1 MKLKKYLEQQ
11 DIHVVMTRQEDKGL
25 YEETDTNKKGTDMKQ
40 RLSIME
46 QSKPALVVSVH
57 QNSYPE
63 ESISG
68 VQVFYYRDSLE
79 GKKAAQLMQEQM
91 IETLQPVK
99 KREAKENS
107 TYYILKKTT
116 VPTIIVECGFLSNS
130 TEAGLLVTPEYQEK
144 VAWAIHMGIMRYLNA
159 ET

>member
-1 MKLKKYLEQQ
+1 MGKL
-11 DIHVVMTRQEDKGL
+11 
-25 YEETDTNKKGTDMKQ
+25 DTNKKVKDMKQ

-79 GKKAAQLMQEQM
+79 GKKAAQLDLYFRHREQ
-91 IETLQPVK
+91 
-99 KREAKENS
+99 RW
-107 TYYILKKTT
+107 
-116 VPTIIVECGFLSNS
+116 CGERDVLSLFQ
-130 TEAGLLVTPEYQEK
+130 GQ
-144 VAWAIHMGIMRYLNA
+144 I
-159 ET
+159 

>member
-1 MKLKKYLEQQ
+1 M
-11 DIHVVMTRQEDKGL
+11 MTRQEDKGL
-25 YEETDTNKKGTDMKQ
+25 YEETDTNKKVKDMKQ

-79 GKKAAQLMQEQM
+79 GKRQH
-91 IETLQPVK
+91 
-99 KREAKENS
+99 S
-107 TYYILKKTT
+107 
-116 VPTIIVECGFLSNS
+116 
-130 TEAGLLVTPEYQEK
+130 
-144 VAWAIHMGIMRYLNA
+144 
-159 ET
+159 